1 MRIAPL
7 VTGEIYH
14 ICNRSTEGIPIFVRD
29 RDARRFLKTLDEANN
44 SDMGPREIRRSPL
57 KVGVSV
63 NKNRKRVVDIYAIT
77 LMPNHFHICVK
88 QLVDGG
94 ITRLMQRTC
103 NSFSHYFNIKYE
115 RKGTLFMGRF
125 LAVPVIDNR
134 QLFHLFV
141 YIHANP
147 LDMIMPKWRE
157 CKIIDWQKASS
168 FLKNYKWSSWGIYTN
183 SSTPIAEIQNLVTT
197 TFSKSF
203 LSDWGGLKRGLRGWS
218 DRYYKHEKEVFLE

>member
-1 MRIAPL
+1 M
-7 VTGEIYH
+7 
-14 ICNRSTEGIPIFVRD
+14 
-29 RDARRFLKTLDEANN
+29 DEANN
-44 SDMGPREIRRSPL
+44 NEVSPREIRRAPL
-57 KVGVSV
+57 KTGIDVT
-63 NKNRKRVVDIYAIT
+63 KNRKRIVDVYAIT

-103 NSFSHYFNIKYE
+103 NSFSHYFNTKYE

-125 LAVPVIDNR
+125 QAVPILEDR

-147 LDMIMPKWRE
+147 LDMIMPKWRGG
-157 CKIIDWQKASS
+157 KIVDWQKVIS

-183 SSTPIAEIQNLVTT
+183 SSTQITEIQNLVTT
-197 TFSKSF
+197 DFPNSF
-203 LSDWGGLKRGLRGWS
+203 LSEWGGLKKGLRGWS
-218 DRYYKHEKEVFLE
+218 NRYYEHEKEIFLE